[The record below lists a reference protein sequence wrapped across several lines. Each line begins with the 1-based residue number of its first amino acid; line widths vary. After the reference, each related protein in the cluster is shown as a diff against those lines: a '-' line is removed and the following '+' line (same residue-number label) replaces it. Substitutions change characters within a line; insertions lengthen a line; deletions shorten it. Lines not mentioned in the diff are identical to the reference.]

1 MTVSKRLR
9 ALFRSAY
16 DKVGADE
23 AAALVE
29 RGATLLDVREPDEWR
44 AGHAPSARHIPLG
57 DLPRRSSEVPVGRPI
72 VVVCR
77 SGRRSAQAA
86 ASLADAGRQ
95 VSNLVG
101 GMQAWSRAGLPV
113 VAKGGRPG
121 RVV

>member
-1 MTVSKRLR
+1 MTVAERLKG
-9 ALFRSAY
+9 LFRSAY
-16 DKVGADE
+16 DKVTADE
-23 AAALVE
+23 AAALV
-29 RGATLLDVREPDEWR
+29 RGGAVLLDVREPDEWR

-57 DLPRRSSEVPVGRPI
+57 ELPRRASEVPLGRPI

-86 ASLADAGRQ
+86 SSLADAGRQ

-101 GMQAWSRAGLPV
+101 GMQAWSRAGLPT

-121 RVV
+121 RVI